1 MIGNRRR
8 SLVLGAWALVLG
20 PAIVVGAGLVHAE
33 GPALTLHVR
42 SAAAGA
48 PTEPMTIEL
57 FRWST
62 DAERAPLIAALSAP
76 TPPPAAS
83 TAPAA
88 AGRGAGRAAGRGG
101 RGGRGAAATPPLSP
115 TARLDDAIKAAP
127 TCGYVWGAGVTGYS
141 IKYAWRAPS
150 AIGGDRIVLV
160 TARRLG
166 AQSSLPAST
175 PAPDADAD
183 FTIIEMQLDQKGV
196 GEAKAAYA
204 SVIVDAA
211 AKTLALDGQAPSP
224 LLLKVTR

>member
-1 MIGNRRR
+1 
-8 SLVLGAWALVLG
+8 LVLGL
-20 PAIVVGAGLVHAE
+20 AIVVGASLVHAD

-48 PTEPMTIEL
+48 AAGPMTIEL
-57 FRWST
+57 IRWST

-83 TAPAA
+83 AAPAA
-88 AGRGAGRAAGRGG
+88 AGRGAGRAAGRGA
-101 RGGRGAAATPPLSP
+101 RGGRGAAAPPLSP
-115 TARLDDAIKAAP
+115 TARLDAAIKAAP
-127 TCGYVWGAGVTGYS
+127 TCGYVWGDGVTGYS

-150 AIGGDRIVLV
+150 AAGGDRIVLV

-175 PAPDADAD
+175 TAPDADAD
-183 FTIIEMQLDQKGV
+183 FTIIDMQLDQKGV

-204 SVIVDAA
+204 NVIVDAA

-224 LLLKVTR
+224 MLLKVTR

>member
-1 MIGNRRR
+1 M
-8 SLVLGAWALVLG
+8 VLGLAV
-20 PAIVVGAGLVHAE
+20 IIAGGVAYGE

-42 SAAAGA
+42 SAVTGT
-48 PTEPMTIEL
+48 PTGPMTIEL

-83 TAPAA
+83 AAPAA

-101 RGGRGAAATPPLSP
+101 RGGRGAAAAPPLSP
-115 TARLDDAIKAAP
+115 TARLDAAIKAAP
-127 TCGYVWGAGVTGYS
+127 TCGYVWGVGVTGYS

-166 AQSSLPAST
+166 AQSPPPAST
-175 PAPDADAD
+175 AAPDADAD

-196 GEAKAAYA
+196 GEAKASYGD
-204 SVIVDAA
+204 VIVDAA
-211 AKTLALDGQAPSP
+211 AKTLALDGQVPSP

>member
-1 MIGNRRR
+1 VIGSRQR
-8 SLVLGAWALVLG
+8 SLILGA
-20 PAIVVGAGLVHAE
+20 AIAVAASLVHAE

-48 PTEPMTIEL
+48 AAGPMTIEL
-57 FRWST
+57 IRWST

-83 TAPAA
+83 AAPAA
-88 AGRGAGRAAGRGG
+88 AGRGAGRAAGRGA
-101 RGGRGAAATPPLSP
+101 RGGRGAAPPLSP
-115 TARLDDAIKAAP
+115 AARFDAAIKAAP
-127 TCGYVWGAGVTGYS
+127 TCGYVWGDGVTGYS

-150 AIGGDRIVLV
+150 ATGGDRIVLV

-166 AQSSLPAST
+166 AQSSIPAST
-175 PAPDADAD
+175 AAPDADAD
-183 FTIIEMQLDQKGV
+183 FTIIDMQLDQKGT
-196 GEAKAAYA
+196 GEAKASYA
-204 SVIVDAA
+204 NVIVDAA